1 MCGQVRIFDLR
12 NKAGEIHAFEI
23 RNLFVSRKRACRIAA
38 SVPGA
43 EMLHA
48 SKSWFADDP
57 FCVFRLGSR
66 VIEITEP
73 FGDSSRFLVGGNP
86 PGWSDELSRVR
97 EVFATEPTVTLPWA
111 RLRRHAG

>member
-1 MCGQVRIFDLR
+1 MRIFDLR
-12 NKAGEIHAFEI
+12 NEAGEVHAFEI
-23 RNLFVSRKRACRIAA
+23 RNLFVSRRRACRIAA

-48 SKSWFADDP
+48 KKSWSADDL

-86 PGWSDELSRVR
+86 PGWSDELSKVR
-97 EVFATEPTVTLPWA
+97 EVFAREPILTLPWA
-111 RLRRHAG
+111 RPGRHAG